1 MSAAQEAVQAA
12 PHAGVNPDDY
22 APDPDAA
29 GAAAAAQPESAPLAT
44 WNKEGEA
51 ILLKLLGMCID
62 GLPRIAGGAV
72 PVTQLADELL
82 ERHGGDAQA
91 AVDSQALVVCG

>member
-1 MSAAQEAVQAA
+1 MSAAPEAVQAA
-12 PHAGVNPDDY
+12 PHADVDADPDD
-22 APDPDAA
+22 A
-29 GAAAAAQPESAPLAT
+29 GAAAAAQPDSAPALAT

-91 AVDSQALVVCG
+91 AVDSQREEALVVCG

>member
-1 MSAAQEAVQAA
+1 MSAAPEAVQAA
-12 PHAGVNPDDY
+12 PHADVD
-22 APDPDAA
+22 ADPIAA

-91 AVDSQALVVCG
+91 AVDSQREEALVVC

>member
-1 MSAAQEAVQAA
+1 MSAAPEAVQAA
-12 PHAGVNPDDY
+12 PHADVD
-22 APDPDAA
+22 ADPIAA

-91 AVDSQALVVCG
+91 AVDSQREEALVVCG

>member
-1 MSAAQEAVQAA
+1 MSAAPEAVQAA
-12 PHAGVNPDDY
+12 PHADVD
-22 APDPDAA
+22 ADPIAA
-29 GAAAAAQPESAPLAT
+29 GASSAAQPEQSAPALAT

-91 AVDSQALVVCG
+91 AVDSQREEALVVC

>member
-1 MSAAQEAVQAA
+1 MSAAPEAVQAA
-12 PHAGVNPDDY
+12 PHADVD
-22 APDPDAA
+22 ADPDAA
-29 GAAAAAQPESAPLAT
+29 GAAAAAQPEQSAPLAT

-91 AVDSQALVVCG
+91 AVDSQREEALVVCR